1 MNAPEWLSIIC
12 PLPSCQLEPLTP
24 GSDQLAWHATLTFM
38 KWSPIPN
45 ELPPNRT
52 ERYGKTLVT
61 GGDGKRSVVEIEL
74 TRRLREAGWQAGW
87 IDSFGQAPKVWAEWI
102 IRPGSFPS
110 ALGDFITEVDRL
122 TSRKSGKPDIMA
134 WQDDSIAKV
143 VFIECKGPG
152 DKIHQRQEQWLKAA
166 LCEGISFEQF
176 AVARWSMG

>member
-1 MNAPEWLSIIC
+1 MFWL
-12 PLPSCQLEPLTP
+12 LT
-24 GSDQLAWHATLTFM
+24 G
-38 KWSPIPN
+38 IPPDLSKHFD
-45 ELPPNRT
+45 E
-52 ERYGKTLVT
+52 
-61 GGDGKRSVVEIEL
+61 
-74 TRRLREAGWQAGW
+74 
-87 IDSFGQAPKVWAEWI
+87 F
-102 IRPGSFPS
+102 FPS

-122 TSRKSGKPDIMA
+122 TGRKSGKPDIMA